1 MGSGLPAPSRE
12 NRVPTGVAA
21 GGTRVKEGR
30 KCSWQVAK
38 EFRVSPWGRWEPY
51 EAQNSYPASGLRMA
65 KTRAALQVR
74 EVGGWELQGGIF
86 QLHGR
91 KKSELGGVRS
101 LSLRCA
107 SRGLAKET
115 ADRILP

>member
-1 MGSGLPAPSRE
+1 M
-12 NRVPTGVAA
+12 GVAA
-21 GGTRVKEGR
+21 GGTLVKEGR
-30 KCSWQVAK
+30 KCSWQAAK

-51 EAQNSYPASGLRMA
+51 EAQNSYPASGLRIPNPAM
-65 KTRAALQVR
+65 AALQVR

-101 LSLRCA
+101 LSLRYA

-115 ADRILP
+115 ADRNSALIQGPEGP